1 MKNKICGIYV
11 IKNTVND
18 LCYVGQSI
26 DILTRWIAHK
36 NAAKNKKDSS
46 HYVKIHQAMNNIGI
60 DNFYL
65 EILEE
70 CPYEKLD
77 DREIYWIKK
86 LDSYNNGYNMTTGGQ
101 GNTSGENNG
110 RVILT
115 EIQVTEIRMAYN
127 NHVPFREVYE
137 KYKNIIS
144 KRGLQKVWH
153 YETWLHILPE
163 VYTEEN
169 RKWHATY
176 AKGKKGKDKCLSN
189 QQRKCSDEEIK
200 TMRQLFSQGLSY
212 EQISKRVN
220 RNITTIRKY
229 CLFQESKKNPNCGT
243 AIQVKNLETG
253 LVFESYTAA
262 AKWANTD
269 RHKISKSKDNQN
281 KTAGVVPS
289 TGQPAHWISL

>member
-1 MKNKICGIYV
+1 MRESWGRIQFCCVSRVDDRPLSILPVHHWGQHFLLANEGKISWEVIVKNKICGIYV

-26 DILTRWIAHK
+26 DILTRWVAHK

-127 NHVPFREVYE
+127 
-137 KYKNIIS
+137 I
-144 KRGLQKVWH
+144 Q
-153 YETWLHILPE
+153 
-163 VYTEEN
+163 
-169 RKWHATY
+169 
-176 AKGKKGKDKCLSN
+176 
-189 QQRKCSDEEIK
+189 
-200 TMRQLFSQGLSY
+200 MLFHSM
-212 EQISKRVN
+212 K
-220 RNITTIRKY
+220 
-229 CLFQESKKNPNCGT
+229 
-243 AIQVKNLETG
+243 
-253 LVFESYTAA
+253 
-262 AKWANTD
+262 
-269 RHKISKSKDNQN
+269 
-281 KTAGVVPS
+281 
-289 TGQPAHWISL
+289 